1 MKTAAVMADALRA
14 VYPKVPDPPPPPSPT
29 AKGRQSPQ
37 KRQPRQIVALPP
49 KPDPLVLETVPR
61 PRSEK
66 YVHLRTLETHTRTH
80 MHTHPRTHTYVHTD
94 TRTTPLFTS
103 LWLVWL
109 RPVCPC
115 GVAESPSRELDEFEY
130 RYVFVLCVPQA
141 GECCG

>member
-66 YVHLRTLETHTRTH
+66 YVHLRTLQTHT
-80 MHTHPRTHTYVHTD
+80 HTHAHAHAPTD
-94 TRTTPLFTS
+94 THNSLFTS

-115 GVAESPSRELDEFEY
+115 GVAESPSRELDEFEH
-130 RYVFVLCVPQA
+130 RCAFVLCVPQA